1 MTWTTYVASDAGCNL
16 CVIIA
21 RISRQQRVADELEC
35 HSSVFEHKAHSVLSS
50 LSKVL
55 KVHAVI
61 ILDTYKT
68 VTVTGEIKLY
78 IISVCRDV
86 DV

>member
-1 MTWTTYVASDAGCNL
+1 MDT
-16 CVIIA
+16 
-21 RISRQQRVADELEC
+21 
-35 HSSVFEHKAHSVLSS
+35 HKAHSVLSS